1 MSWVVG
7 LINQWCRA
15 IDLSLKA
22 LLPLAMTLI
31 SFIQIV
37 FIQRSPEV
45 PDQLQ
50 RKCMSII
57 FKHHTGLD
65 ASLPT
70 SWTTL
75 FHERIDTALRRTLS
89 RMVLTKRSLAIS
101 KPEKKLLAEV
111 AHELL
116 RTTVTYILVAN
127 NFESDFLE
135 VFSESSLT
143 PYALKEKLGIFR

>member
-1 MSWVVG
+1 
-7 LINQWCRA
+7 
-15 IDLSLKA
+15 
-22 LLPLAMTLI
+22 
-31 SFIQIV
+31 
-37 FIQRSPEV
+37 
-45 PDQLQ
+45 
-50 RKCMSII
+50 
-57 FKHHTGLD
+57 
-65 ASLPT
+65 
-70 SWTTL
+70 
-75 FHERIDTALRRTLS
+75 
-89 RMVLTKRSLAIS
+89 MVLTKRSLAIS